1 MGIKKINCSIISGA
15 PDCDISFLKKSVDRN
30 SYIICADSGYLHCIK
45 AGIKPDLILGD
56 FDSSKFPEE
65 GFDVIRL
72 PAEKDDTDTFS
83 AVKYAAENGFKQID
97 IYNAVGGRFDHS
109 YSNILCLMYCKNKNI
124 NASISDRRNKITIL
138 NNKTVINNDSYKYFS
153 VFAIGG
159 DVSGLTIKNA
169 YYPLDNVNISPF
181 AQYTQSNTFNG
192 KDVEITLKSGNLLLI
207 QSND

>member
-1 MGIKKINCSIISGA
+1 
-15 PDCDISFLKKSVDRN
+15 
-30 SYIICADSGYLHCIK
+30 
-45 AGIKPDLILGD
+45 
-56 FDSSKFPEE
+56 
-65 GFDVIRL
+65 
-72 PAEKDDTDTFS
+72 
-83 AVKYAAENGFKQID
+83 
-97 IYNAVGGRFDHS
+97 
-109 YSNILCLMYCKNKNI
+109 MYCKNKNI

-138 NNKTVINNDSYKYFS
+138 NNKTVINNGSYKYFS

-181 AQYTQSNTFNG
+181 TQYTQSNTFNG